1 MSALTFAS
9 APEDAEA
16 LYGAEAHY
24 ARMAGEL
31 AGRVTLL
38 LTAVGRDERAAERFR
53 AGLVAFCDRELLPYA
68 AAEEATLYPVARR
81 LPDTRLLVEGLIGEH
96 RCLAS
101 LVEAVRGAPTTAGAG
116 ADARALQV
124 VFEEHVAK
132 QNGLVLPLLAAAPG
146 VRLAR
151 LLERL
156 HHRIAHTPTNGGA
169 PEADDTEKA
178 GEAKTEGTGGCG
190 CACGGE
196 EAAEPV
202 LDVRDIPHALRHATV
217 FGALGAVP
225 EGRAMVLVAPHDP
238 IPLLAQIEQRNPG
251 LFAVEYLQRGPDA
264 WRLRLSHR

>member
-1 MSALTFAS
+1 
-9 APEDAEA
+9 
-16 LYGAEAHY
+16 
-24 ARMAGEL
+24 MAGEL

-38 LTAVGRDERAAERFR
+38 LTAAGRDESAAERFR
-53 AGLVAFCDRELLPYA
+53 EGLVAFCERELLPHT

-96 RCLAS
+96 RCLAA
-101 LVEAVRGAPTTAGAG
+101 LVDAVRGAPTTAGAAAEG
-116 ADARALQV
+116 RALQV

-156 HHRIAHTPTNGGA
+156 HHRIAHTRMSSA
-169 PEADDTEKA
+169 ASDADDAVKA
-178 GEAKTEGTGGCG
+178 AEVKTGETGGCG
-190 CACGGE
+190 CACGAE

-217 FGALGAVP
+217 FGALEAVP
-225 EGRAMVLVAPHDP
+225 AGQAMVLVAPHDP

-264 WRLRLSHR
+264 WWLRLSHH